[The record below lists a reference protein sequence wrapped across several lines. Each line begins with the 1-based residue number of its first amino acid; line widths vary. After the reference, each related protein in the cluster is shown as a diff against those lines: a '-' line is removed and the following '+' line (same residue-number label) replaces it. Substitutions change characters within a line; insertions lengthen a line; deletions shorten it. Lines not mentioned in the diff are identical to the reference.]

1 PSITRRPPRSTIRSS
16 ATSCTGMSFREW
28 VLEQRRRHLRAMPPL
43 QRGGFHF
50 CRRLYKRQAVS
61 FASAKARVR
70 RRSPS
75 STFFGGLTL
84 SAQKPISNDSFNC
97 RKTLNV
103 DGKSYVYYSLPDA
116 EA

>member
-1 PSITRRPPRSTIRSS
+1 
-16 ATSCTGMSFREW
+16 
-28 VLEQRRRHLRAMPPL
+28 MPPL

-61 FASAKARVR
+61 FASAKARVPRPRQQVPRDVLDPPALR

-84 SAQKPISNDSFNC
+84 SAQKSLSNDSFNC

-116 EA
+116 EANGLTGHLASSPIR